1 MRSRYPAG
9 YDARG
14 LMPDTDR
21 LADARHVKRDPDT
34 AEITWP
40 PSSMAAILRTLKLI
54 DTEKDLDT

>member
-1 MRSRYPAG
+1 MRSRYPIG

-14 LMPDTDR
+14 LMPDADR
-21 LADARHVKRDPDT
+21 LAEAHHVKRDPDT

>member
-1 MRSRYPAG
+1 MRSRYLAG

-14 LMPDTDR
+14 LMPDADR

-34 AEITWP
+34 GEISWP

-54 DTEKDLDT
+54 DTEMDLDT

>member
-1 MRSRYPAG
+1 MPNPPPG

-14 LMPDTDR
+14 LMPDADR
-21 LADARHVKRDPDT
+21 LAEAHHVKRDPDT

-54 DTEKDLDT
+54 EDRDDDT

>member
-1 MRSRYPAG
+1 MPKHRPG

-14 LMPDTDR
+14 LIPDADR
-21 LADARHVKRDPDT
+21 LVDAHHVRRDPDT
-34 AEITWP
+34 DEITWP

>member
-1 MRSRYPAG
+1 MSKHPPG

-14 LMPDTDR
+14 LMPDADR
-21 LADARHVKRDPDT
+21 LAEAHHVRRDAETD
-34 AEITWP
+34 EISWP

>member
-14 LMPDTDR
+14 LMPDADR
-21 LADARHVKRDPDT
+21 LAEAHHVHRHPDT

-40 PSSMAAILRTLKLI
+40 PSSMAAILRELKLI
-54 DTEKDLDT
+54 DEKDHDT

>member
-1 MRSRYPAG
+1 MRSRYPAD

-14 LMPDTDR
+14 LMPDADR
-21 LADARHVKRDPDT
+21 LTEAHHIRRDPDT
-34 AEITWP
+34 DEITWP